1 MALHPPQHWRISE
14 KPRACGILSSI
25 VDFHSNSL
33 CETRRLWY
41 PLTLINAF
49 TIRWI
54 SELLQISWLPQFDNE
69 RKRYLIRKLR
79 SGKSSDKKHDQIRSI
94 LILNSVLQQYV
105 LCDTHCSHDILRNVS
120 FPFEAFRLFFQARTL
135 NIYSIILSELVIEN
149 LKIFGLYSNIVCC
162 PIYVCWSFYVEISK
176 HVWRSWHRTVR
187 KMNFDYWECWMKS
200 FKGQMR
206 SLVIGISLC
215 TLFAIH

>member
-1 MALHPPQHWRISE
+1 MVFFRLLSTFIRIHCA
-14 KPRACGILSSI
+14 KPDGYGTRWPSLTLLQSGGYPNYFKYHHYQGLIMKGS
-25 VDFHSNSL
+25 VNSL
-33 CETRRLWY
+33 ESSVPGNVRTS
-41 PLTLINAF
+41 NK
-49 TIRWI
+49 
-54 SELLQISWLPQFDNE
+54 N
-69 RKRYLIRKLR
+69 RY
-79 SGKSSDKKHDQIRSI
+79 QIRSI
-94 LILNSVLQQYV
+94 LILNSILQQYV
-105 LCDTHCSHDILRNVS
+105 LCDTHCSLDILRNVS

-135 NIYSIILSELVIEN
+135 NTYLIILSELVIEN

-206 SLVIGISLC
+206 SLVIGMSLC